1 VKRGW
6 IVAALTAIACL
17 RIASTYT
24 VFSQTAD
31 EPAHVAAGMELLK
44 LHRYTLHIDNTP
56 LPRLLFVLP
65 AALHG
70 NEYRPTGDIVVQGN
84 SVLYSG
90 GHYRTNLVLVRF
102 PNLFFFILATLVVWL
117 WANDL
122 WRAGVPPAGRRAS
135 RPAEPPSPD
144 SAARDAPRLAG
155 GTPALLAV
163 LLFTTQP
170 VVLGHAGLATTDMAA
185 TATIGLA
192 LYACWRFLDAPSV
205 GRALLAG
212 AAYGLAVDCKLS
224 SILFVPAGVLAMLLV
239 RRALPS
245 WRAALAFLG
254 ATAIVCWAG
263 YGFTIGTMNA
273 VMPVAGNPP
282 WASWTIPAPHLFRG
296 VIKLL
301 DANRTGIPAYLFGMS
316 SMRGWWFYF
325 PATLALKTA
334 LATLIAAVIGF
345 RGRARVAGAA
355 ALGLLAWAM
364 TAHLNHGIRHILP
377 IFVPLSI
384 VAAHGIRIL
393 WQRRRWLAGAVVAW
407 QLVAGV
413 VAHPDYFVYFN
424 ELAIGDDSRYLLDSN
439 LDWGQDLLRL
449 EKELRKRNV
458 PALQLKY
465 FGSADL
471 ERHHLPPWTEA
482 VSDKPAKGWVAI
494 SEMWYRGV
502 WYDGYHDD
510 RFPWLK
516 NEQPVARVG
525 KSIRLYYI
533 R

>member
-1 VKRGW
+1 MKRGW

-31 EPAHVAAGMELLK
+31 EPAHVAAGMELLVQ
-44 LHRYTLHIDNTP
+44 HRYTLHIDNTP

-65 AALHG
+65 VWLRG
-70 NEYRPTGDIVVQGN
+70 TEYQPTGDIVVQGN

-90 GHYRTNLVLVRF
+90 GHYRTNLVLVRL
-102 PNLFFFILATLVVWL
+102 PNLLFFILGVLAVWL
-117 WANDL
+117 WA
-122 WRAGVPPAGRRAS
+122 R
-135 RPAEPPSPD
+135 
-144 SAARDAPRLAG
+144 
-155 GTPALLAV
+155 ALLGEQPAVIAV

-170 VVLGHAGLATTDMAA
+170 VILGHAGLATTDMAA

-192 LYACWRFLDAPSV
+192 LFACWRLLEAPSV

-224 SILFVPAGVLAMLLV
+224 SIMFVPAGAVAMLVARVIL
-239 RRALPS
+239 S
-245 WRAALAFLG
+245 RAAGEGSVPLRRYASALLPFLG

-263 YGFTIGTMNA
+263 YGFTVGTMSA
-273 VMPVAGNPP
+273 VMPVAGNPA

-296 VIKLL
+296 AIKLL
-301 DANRTGIPAYLFGMS
+301 DANRAGIPAYLFGRS
-316 SMRGWWFYF
+316 SMHGWWFYF
-325 PATLALKTA
+325 PATLTLKTA
-334 LATLIAAVIGF
+334 IATLIAAVIGF
-345 RGRARVAGAA
+345 RGRALVAGAA

-364 TAHLNHGIRHILP
+364 TANMNHGIRHILP

-384 VAAHGIRIL
+384 VAANGIRL
-393 WQRRRWLAGAVVAW
+393 MWERRRWLAGAAVAW

-449 EKELRKRNV
+449 ERELKRRNV

-471 ERHHLPPWTEA
+471 ARHHLPPWTEA
-482 VSDKPAKGWVAI
+482 ISDKPAKGWVAI

-510 RFPWLK
+510 RYPWLK
-516 NEQPVARVG
+516 KEQPVARIG
-525 KSIRLYYI
+525 KSIRLYDI